1 MEECKVFVIWF
12 SILVTTSDIVRSVKQ
27 NLPSFN
33 NFFFITALPG
43 DILCERARELCAEN
57 QLRNTLSVHNV
68 HKPRQCDL

>member
-1 MEECKVFVIWF
+1 MWF

-33 NFFFITALPG
+33 NFFFITALPE
-43 DILCERARELCAEN
+43 DILCERARELCAED
-57 QLRNTLSVHNV
+57 QLRNTLSVQNV